1 MSLSMYQASVPTF
14 LRQLQALS
22 VILDKA
28 MAHAEATGLDPAQ
41 LTSARLAPDMLP
53 FTNQIFIATDTA
65 KGCAARLA
73 GVEAPVYAD
82 NETTLPE
89 LQARI
94 AKTLAYLKD
103 FSPEQIDGSEERTV
117 TLKLRS
123 GEVSFTGQ
131 NYLQSFAMPNFF
143 FHVTTA
149 YGLLRQQGV
158 PLGKLDF
165 LGPR

>member
-1 MSLSMYQASVPTF
+1 MYQASVPTF

-28 MAHAEATGLDPAQ
+28 MAHAQSTGLDPAQ
-41 LTSARLAPDMLP
+41 LTTARLAPDMLP

-73 GVEAPVYAD
+73 GVEAPVFAD
-82 NETTLPE
+82 SETTLPE

-94 AKTLAYLKD
+94 GKTLDYLKT
-103 FSPEQIDGSEERTV
+103 FRPEQIDGSEERAV

-123 GEVSFTGQ
+123 GEVTFTGLS
-131 NYLQSFAMPNFF
+131 YLQTFAMPNFF

>member
-82 NETTLPE
+82 SETTLPE